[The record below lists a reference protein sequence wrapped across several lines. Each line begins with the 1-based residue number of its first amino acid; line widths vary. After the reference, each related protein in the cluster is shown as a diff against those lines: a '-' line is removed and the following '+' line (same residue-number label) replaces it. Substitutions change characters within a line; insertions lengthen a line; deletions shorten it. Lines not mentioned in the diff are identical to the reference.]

1 MFKNKKIEFL
11 IGVSAIG
18 LILLLTGVFLFISE
32 NNNNWR
38 ENMSKKEHEKK
49 LQTYK
54 ILMGVGGGLIGLVGI
69 VGIYMRIKYK
79 RNHKSLI

>member
-1 MFKNKKIEFL
+1 
-11 IGVSAIG
+11 
-18 LILLLTGVFLFISE
+18 
-32 NNNNWR
+32 
-38 ENMSKKEHEKK
+38 MSKKEHEKK